1 MTSGSSYGCTSV
13 RPVVSISSS
22 RRMNAAGMS
31 GASMS
36 IVAPYPRAAAI
47 FIGLAVSHMTTSASM
62 PSTAAA
68 YASACA
74 WFPAEIEITPRR
86 FSSSESVASLFR
98 TPRGLNEPVR
108 WKSSALKA
116 TSTPARSERVREPSI
131 GVRCSRPAIRP
142 RAASTSSSETSGGM
156 VPAIVLWEDA
166 SMASVSASV
175 PARILVEDDLRR
187 SRLTVFFR
195 LLLAIPHFIWL
206 FLWTIGAI
214 VAAILSWF
222 ATLALG
228 RPPQGL
234 SEFLSR
240 FVRYATHVNAYV
252 SLAANPYPAFTG
264 DPGYPII
271 VAEEFLGTSW
281 NFVGGPS
288 GRAYY
293 QGGSKFSVATGV
305 VLGTVS
311 FLAWFA
317 CLVRGR
323 MPQGFRNVL
332 AWGIAV
338 ALAVIANWF
347 ATLALGRS
355 PSALHRFISSYVRYQ
370 THVYAFLALVANP
383 FPGFVGRPGTY
394 PIDLEIDPPERQH
407 RLVTLGR
414 LPLVIPAFFVDSAA
428 SSLLFVTAFL
438 GWFSSLAPRRMPTGL
453 PNAR

>member
-1 MTSGSSYGCTSV
+1 
-13 RPVVSISSS
+13 
-22 RRMNAAGMS
+22 
-31 GASMS
+31 
-36 IVAPYPRAAAI
+36 
-47 FIGLAVSHMTTSASM
+47 
-62 PSTAAA
+62 
-68 YASACA
+68 
-74 WFPAEIEITPRR
+74 
-86 FSSSESVASLFR
+86 
-98 TPRGLNEPVR
+98 
-108 WKSSALKA
+108 
-116 TSTPARSERVREPSI
+116 
-131 GVRCSRPAIRP
+131 
-142 RAASTSSSETSGGM
+142 
-156 VPAIVLWEDA
+156 
-166 SMASVSASV
+166 MASVSASV

-234 SEFLSR
+234 YDFLSR

-264 DPGYPII
+264 DPGYPIDVEIAPLARQDRLKVAFRIILAIPAII

-332 AWGIAV
+332 AWGIGYLAQVSAYVLLLSERYPNLDSGATGVLGVQPPRPVRIRVDDDLRRSRVTVFFRLFLAIPHVVWLVLWGIAV

-414 LPLVIPAFFVDSAA
+414 LPLAIPALLVDSAA
-428 SSLLFVTAFL
+428 SSLLFVAAFL
-438 GWFSSLAPRRMPTGL
+438 GWFASLATGRMPTGFR
-453 PNAR
+453 NAGAWALRYGAQVNSYLYVLTDRYPYSGPESGEEPEAEAGIEPSTLAA